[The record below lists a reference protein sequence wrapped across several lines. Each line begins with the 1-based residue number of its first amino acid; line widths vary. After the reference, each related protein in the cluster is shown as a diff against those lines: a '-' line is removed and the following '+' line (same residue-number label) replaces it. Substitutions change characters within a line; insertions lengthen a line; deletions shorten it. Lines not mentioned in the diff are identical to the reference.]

1 MPIIAEKVGVD
12 APELPLSAHIWLD
25 LQGVGNPHF
34 LRLHP
39 EATAGQR
46 SAFDQQI
53 WQLLEHEAD
62 GGHGFTPFAEFDP
75 AADSCPQAVFRVPE
89 TPQVWRGSALAA
101 DR

>member
-1 MPIIAEKVGVD
+1 VRN
-12 APELPLSAHIWLD
+12 PL
-25 LQGVGNPHF
+25 F

-39 EATAGQR
+39 EATADQR
-46 SAFDQQI
+46 SAFDQPI
-53 WQLLEHEAD
+53 WQLLEHESAD
-62 GGHGFTPFAEFDP
+62 GGQGFTPFAEFDP